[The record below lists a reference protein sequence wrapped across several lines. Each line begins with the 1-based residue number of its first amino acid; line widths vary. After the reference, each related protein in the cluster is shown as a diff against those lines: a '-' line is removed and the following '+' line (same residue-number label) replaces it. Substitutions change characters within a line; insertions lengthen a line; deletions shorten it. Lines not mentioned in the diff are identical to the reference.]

1 MPAKRVISV
10 VSPCFNEERSVTECY
25 LAVKKTFEEDLPG
38 YEREH
43 IFSDNCSTDR
53 TVEVLRA
60 IAAKDRHVKVIVNS
74 RNYGAFRS
82 MFNALMKASGDA
94 VLPML
99 AVDLQDP
106 PQMLK
111 EFVRHWEQGYKV
123 VYGIRQNRKES
134 LLMRGA
140 RSLFYRLVKSSA
152 NFNIPTDAGEF
163 QLLDRKVVEALRHY
177 QDYFPYLRGMIANVG
192 FKSIG
197 IPYDWGIRRHGRSS
211 ANLLQLYDQAVNG
224 LISFSNLPMRI
235 SVFAGILLSGGS
247 LVYALG
253 SVVAAILFPQ
263 QAVPKGIVTLIVAVF
278 FFSGIQLLFVGI
290 IGEYVAAIHAQ
301 VRQGFAVFDQELINF
316 GPKARSAK
324 PGRAK
329 K

>member
-1 MPAKRVISV
+1 MPKKRLITV

-25 LAVKKTFEEDLPG
+25 LAVKKVFEEQLPG

-53 TVEVLRA
+53 TVDVLRSL
-60 IAAKDRHVKVIVNS
+60 AAKDKHVKVIVNS

-82 MFNALMKASGDA
+82 MFNALMKSNGDA

-106 PQMLK
+106 PEMLVR
-111 EFVRHWEQGYKV
+111 FVAEWEKGYKV

-140 RSLFYRLVKSSA
+140 RSLFYRLVRASA
-152 NFNIPTDAGEF
+152 SFSIPSDAGEF

-197 IPYDWGIRRHGRSS
+197 IPYNWGVRRHGKSS
-211 ANLLQLYDQAVNG
+211 ANLLALYDQAVNG

-235 SVFAGILLSGGS
+235 SVFAGLFLSAASLLI
-247 LVYALG
+247 AFA
-253 SVVAAILFPQ
+253 SVLLAFFYPQ

-301 VRQGFAVFDQELINF
+301 VRQGFAVFEQELINF
-316 GPKARSAK
+316 GPSR
-324 PGRAK
+324 PK
-329 K
+329 KKR